1 MVERATT
8 STRALVDADDDVVG
22 WVREAALAAH
32 GKAAEDVVVLRVGEV
47 LGITG
52 YFVICSGRN
61 TRQVKTIATE
71 IEEKVA
77 GAGGPKPRQVEGL
90 DALHWVLMDYGD
102 FVVHVFLDETRQYYE
117 LERLWADV
125 PRVDWASSDQ
135 KPRRGH

>member
-1 MVERATT
+1 M
-8 STRALVDADDDVVG
+8 VG
-22 WVREAALAAH
+22 WVREAARAAL
-32 GKAAEDVVVLRVGEV
+32 GKSGEDVVVLRVGEV

-71 IEEKVA
+71 IEGKVA
-77 GAGGPKPRQVEGL
+77 AVGPKPRQVEGL

-125 PRVDWASSDQ
+125 ARVDWELS
-135 KPRRGH
+135 G